1 VGARADTE
9 DIPLAR
15 PVLGEEEEL
24 AVLEV
29 LRSGQLSLGPR
40 VPAFEQAF
48 AARLGAAH
56 ASAVS
61 SGTAGLHLAVRI
73 AGVGPGDEVITSP
86 ISFVASANSVLF
98 ERGTPVFA
106 DVDEATFN
114 IDPAAIEAAITPRT
128 KAVIPVHLTG
138 AMVDMP
144 RLLATTQRHGIPV
157 LEDACQGIKSSLD
170 GRAAGS
176 WGRAGTFSLHPLKFL
191 NIWGDGG
198 VITTD
203 DEDLARRLTLLRN
216 HGLETRDLVVTLG
229 ENSRLDTVQ
238 AVVALHVLEQA
249 DGILAAR
256 QKNAAFYHEALAALP
271 AIKTPPRDPRLS
283 HSYVTYQILAERR
296 DDLLQHCLA
305 HGVDCK
311 IHYPV
316 PLYCQPGLRHLGYA
330 PGRFP
335 VADRHART
343 ALTLPVHQY
352 LRPDQLSL
360 VVDTIIEFYRA

>member
-1 VGARADTE
+1 M
-9 DIPLAR
+9 
-15 PVLGEEEEL
+15 
-24 AVLEV
+24 
-29 LRSGQLSLGPR
+29 R
-40 VPAFEQAF
+40 VPFSYLPEQFADPEPIFAKLRQVIATGDFTLGAPVAEFERRF
-48 AARLGAAH
+48 AALVGSRHAIGVNSGTDALRLGLKA
-56 ASAVS
+56 
-61 SGTAGLHLAVRI
+61 I
-73 AGVGPGDEVITSP
+73 GVGPGDDVITAANTF
-86 ISFVASANSVLF
+86 IATVGAIAEVGARTVFVDCTDDFCMDLAQL
-98 ERGTPVFA
+98 
-106 DVDEATFN
+106 
-114 IDPAAIEAAITPRT
+114 EAAITPRT

-144 RLLATTQRHGIPV
+144 RLLAATERHGIPV
-157 LEDACQGIKSSLD
+157 LEDACQAIKSSLD

-203 DEDLARRLTLLRN
+203 DEDLARRLKLLRN

-238 AVVALHVLEQA
+238 AVVGLHVLDQA

-256 QKNAAFYHEALAALP
+256 QKNAAFYHEALAAVP
-271 AIKTPPRDPRLS
+271 AIKTSPRDPRLS

-296 DDLLQHCLA
+296 DELLRHCLA
-305 HGVDCK
+305 RGIDCK